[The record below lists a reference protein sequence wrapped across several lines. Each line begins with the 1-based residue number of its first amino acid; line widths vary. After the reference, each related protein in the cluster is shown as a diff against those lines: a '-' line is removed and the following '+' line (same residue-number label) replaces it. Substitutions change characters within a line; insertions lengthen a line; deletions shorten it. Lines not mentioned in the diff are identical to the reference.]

1 MGLARSSSV
10 ATGGSMASYIPCGC
24 SRKSDWYYRGEWH
37 RLPAPV
43 CGDCGIEVNGC
54 RKCGAFFSIKEW
66 KYVCDDC
73 LVERREN
80 MPFVCPICG
89 GVDEHINGSLFCA
102 FGTPE

>member
-1 MGLARSSSV
+1 MVSFP
-10 ATGGSMASYIPCGC
+10 TIHIPCGC
-24 SRKSDWYYRGEWH
+24 KKMPLWYYRGEWH